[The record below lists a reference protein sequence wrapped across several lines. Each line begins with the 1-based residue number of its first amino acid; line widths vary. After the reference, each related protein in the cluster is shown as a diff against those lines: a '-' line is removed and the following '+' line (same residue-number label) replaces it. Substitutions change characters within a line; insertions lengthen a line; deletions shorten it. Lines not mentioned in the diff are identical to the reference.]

1 MEDKLARAEEYSL
14 YLKENFRPT
23 VDEEKR
29 REIEE
34 RISKGK
40 SLSRDDIPDPKTVG
54 LGYL

>member
-1 MEDKLARAEEYSL
+1 M
-14 YLKENFRPT
+14 
-23 VDEEKR
+23 DEEKR

-34 RISKGK
+34 RISKAK